1 MLETVKYQ
9 LDRAEESLRSALE
22 LGATKEDP
30 YLLRNIADMVNTV
43 NGWQKTFKFKYNLD
57 KLTTDKGIKFNMSST
72 NSNSNLTNLD
82 LGLDE
87 QPYYVGSHVK
97 GGMGEDV
104 ISFGGN
110 TTMNSSFASF

>member
-9 LDRAEESLRSALE
+9 LDRAEDSLRTALK
-22 LGATKEDP
+22 LGAATEDP

-43 NGWQKTFKFKYNLD
+43 NGWQKTFKYNVT
-57 KLTTDKGIKFNMSST
+57 KSTTNEGIKFNMSST
-72 NSNSNLTNLD
+72 NLANLD

-97 GGMGEDV
+97 GAMGNDV
-104 ISFGGN
+104 ISF
-110 TTMNSSFASF
+110 